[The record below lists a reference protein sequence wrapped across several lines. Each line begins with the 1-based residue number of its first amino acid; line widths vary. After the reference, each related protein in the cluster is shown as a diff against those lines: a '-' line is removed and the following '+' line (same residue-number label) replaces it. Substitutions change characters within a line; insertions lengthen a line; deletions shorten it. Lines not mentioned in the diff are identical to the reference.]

1 MVGKNIP
8 SVDRKILMSHQ
19 FNGYTTHS
27 RSDGTFLGDAWAGD
41 AWAGYNYTEE
51 QKSMD
56 GMPPRNEYVDM
67 SENIHIDRLGY
78 VCNRSMTRE
87 QRAVLYHLDEAMQ
100 VLFERM
106 KAHTDEEIEM
116 CDIENYGSRVYRAM
130 HDVPCLH
137 REIHFYGYSRDG
149 FLEELY
155 SKLSALYAYVIK
167 SRRKHSIT
175 ERSPI
180 QLFGY
185 YELVKTCMEFCRHAI
200 IHTEIENDIKNPYCE
215 TGSDE
220 YDYNPP

>member
-1 MVGKNIP
+1 
-8 SVDRKILMSHQ
+8 MSHH
-19 FNGYTTHS
+19 NRYTYS
-27 RSDGTFLGDAWAGD
+27 RSDGTFLGDAYGD
-41 AWAGYNYTEE
+41 AWAGHNRTEG
-51 QKSMD
+51 QNSMD

-67 SENIHIDRLGY
+67 SQYIHEDRLGY
-78 VCNRSMTRE
+78 VCNMAMTRK
-87 QRAVLYHLDEAMQ
+87 QRAVLHHLDEAMK

-106 KAHTDEEIEM
+106 NAHTDEEIEM
-116 CDIENYGSRVYRAM
+116 CDIENYGSRGYHAM
-130 HDVPCLH
+130 HDVPGLH
-137 REIHFYGYSRDG
+137 RDIHFYGYSREG